1 LLTVTRPRKRDE
13 EELRIEAAGHHKR
26 QPYAVMVG
34 VLFLPFDSCTD
45 ARTMKTPSSFGSW
58 VRHLRPYANRVGP
71 QDEDDRLERIYIG
84 LYQPDGSD
92 LEFFDVRTAPPK
104 NGRPKRSGDLLG
116 PAGRKEPPLRAL
128 DYGDFVTEVHH
139 AYLER
144 NAADFRW
151 ADGQEDPLDN
161 TELDS

>member
-1 LLTVTRPRKRDE
+1 LLTVSRPRKRNE

-34 VLFLPFDSCTD
+34 ALFLPFDSCTD

-92 LEFFDVRTAPPK
+92 LAFFDVRTAPPK
-104 NGRPKRSGDLLG
+104 NGSPKRSGDPLG
-116 PAGRKEPPLRAL
+116 SAGRKEPPLRAL
-128 DYGDFVTEVHH
+128 DYAEFVSEVHH

-144 NAADFRW
+144 HAADFRW
-151 ADGQEDPLDN
+151 ADGQEDPLDD